1 VNSAAGALQGSTEIW
16 LHPVDLGFGRPIG
29 QRGRPLMVEG
39 DGADEVPTWLQRVSE
54 PLGTAIEVKGYKG
67 VIRV

>member
-1 VNSAAGALQGSTEIW
+1 
-16 LHPVDLGFGRPIG
+16 
-29 QRGRPLMVEG
+29 MVEG